1 MTMREV
7 TEMKPR
13 KLGLE
18 LLIDLL
24 EGEHRKVESELRAVS
39 GMIAARDPGGLGRL
53 LQSLDEELLQ
63 HMLDEESGVLRI
75 LIKAYGKEG
84 SRDAIEVFQEHVDIM
99 DLLRELDVSI
109 TADRQ
114 MSAELLKRLDRLMPE
129 HFRKEDI
136 TTFPWALKTNYS
148 MRNGS
153 LPEHVVHP
161 PKQ

>member
-1 MTMREV
+1 MREV

-63 HMLDEESGVLRI
+63 HMLDEEASVLAV
-75 LIKAYGKEG
+75 LIKVYGKE
-84 SRDAIEVFQEHVDIM
+84 R
-99 DLLRELDVSI
+99 
-109 TADRQ
+109 
-114 MSAELLKRLDRLMPE
+114 SAEAIKVFREHRRIREMMADMKRKFEADPAECMKSINELESFMLE
-129 HFRKEDI
+129 HFKKEEVVI
-136 TTFPWALKTNYS
+136 FPLALETQ
-148 MRNGS
+148 RR
-153 LPEHVVHP
+153 
-161 PKQ
+161 PKKAMV